1 MSNITSLHISSAANW
16 LTHEL
21 VHFLSWQILPRRKTC
36 IWWQK
41 EKILIWDIKKP
52 LMSLTQKR
60 EGKGHGL
67 TYPVTWD
74 TATVP
79 TINVNLFRNLE
90 LVQVGRRQKFQ
101 PFNILLYSV
110 FWKTAWQHPRLS
122 TYDSRS
128 NIMEVYIWNCWKD
141 VLTKW
146 VMRFNIEILISN
158 QGHLVGTLGTC
169 LQLSVNDNMII

>member
-21 VHFLSWQILPRRKTC
+21 VHFLSWQILLRRKTY
-36 IWWQK
+36 
-41 EKILIWDIKKP
+41 
-52 LMSLTQKR
+52 LMA
-60 EGKGHGL
+60 EGKDSYMGHQKAPDVL
-67 TYPVTWD
+67 
-74 TATVP
+74 
-79 TINVNLFRNLE
+79 NLE
-90 LVQVGRRQKFQ
+90 ERRERPWLNIPCDLRHRHHPSYKYEYIQEPWACTGGRRQKFQ
-101 PFNILLYSV
+101 PFNVLLYSV
-110 FWKTAWQHPRLS
+110 FWKMAWQHPRLS

-158 QGHLVGTLGTC
+158 QRHHVGTLGTC